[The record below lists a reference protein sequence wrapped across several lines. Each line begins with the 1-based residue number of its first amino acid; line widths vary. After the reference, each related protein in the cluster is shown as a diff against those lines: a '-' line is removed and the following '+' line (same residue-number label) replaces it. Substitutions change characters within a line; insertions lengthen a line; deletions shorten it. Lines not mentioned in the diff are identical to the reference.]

1 MGTGSARI
9 PEVQLPLRR
18 KLRPIATASCH
29 SIVLVKFRA
38 IMYGSTRRMYGIWDY
53 TPSTA
58 LPARKLRLRSSASLQ
73 SKARDL
79 LWPVEPSEDVTEC

>member
-1 MGTGSARI
+1 
-9 PEVQLPLRR
+9 
-18 KLRPIATASCH
+18 
-29 SIVLVKFRA
+29 
-38 IMYGSTRRMYGIWDY
+38 MYGSTRRMYGIWDY